1 MKTGIVAA
9 CLALLLAGVLQG
21 ASTSLDSGTVV
32 DPVTS
37 LDQVEKIVRDNQWQF
52 WQLVPPATDDPF
64 YLHSERIV
72 RVVDWDSRKW
82 PKRFLK
88 KMYAAMGTVGSHG
101 SMYPFYRLTVVEDR
115 SGDIVYYNSYDQ
127 EVWRTPAPKD
137 YNPYLFA
144 FLTYGVETV
153 DELSYQQQIFGR
165 SSNVGTEIWL
175 LPESFASTYEADS
188 AMDAEAAPLASEPLV
203 AEESMMMSMSSMP
216 GPPGG
221 GGTNTTNTNSTVS
234 VSNALA
240 TLTFSVP
247 SGFGSSTGEIFQ
259 CTNLV
264 DVVSW
269 DIGVENIAVTAGTD
283 LVWTDITSSNISCRF
298 YILNDPSKDL
308 DSDGLNDGIERYVRL
323 TDPALPDTSGDG
335 LWDGWLVQYGFN
347 PLALNTLSDSDNDGF
362 SNLEEQEKGTD
373 PTQPNFSGDTGT
385 VATIRYYYDE
395 DDRMTDF
402 YCGSEVAQKTILTA
416 SHNISE
422 EVSAQ

>member
-1 MKTGIVAA
+1 MRTGSVAA
-9 CLALLLAGVLQG
+9 CFALLLVGVSQ
-21 ASTSLDSGTVV
+21 AATTSLDSGTVV
-32 DPVTS
+32 DTVTS
-37 LDQVEKIVRDNQWQF
+37 LDQVEEIIRDTQWRF

-72 RVVDWDSRKW
+72 RTVNWDSKEW
-82 PKRFLK
+82 PQRFLK
-88 KMYAAMGTVGSHG
+88 QMYAEMGTVGSYG

-127 EVWRTPAPKD
+127 EVWRTSAPKD

-153 DELSYQQQIFGR
+153 DDLSYQQQVFGR

-175 LPESFASTYEADS
+175 LPESFASTYEADA
-188 AMDAEAAPLASEPLV
+188 AMDAEAAPLASEPLIS
-203 AEESMMMSMSSMP
+203 EESMMMSMSSMP
-216 GPPGG
+216 EPPGG
-221 GGTNTTNTNSTVS
+221 GGTNTNSTGSVTNT
-234 VSNALA
+234 LA

-269 DIGVENIAVTAGTD
+269 DIGVESIAVTAGTD
-283 LVWTDITSSNISCRF
+283 LVWTDVTSSNIPCRF

-308 DSDGLNDGIERYVRL
+308 DLDGLNDGIERYVRL
-323 TDPALPDTSGDG
+323 TDPTLPDTSGDG
-335 LWDGWLVQYGFN
+335 LWDGWLVQYGLN
-347 PLALNTLSDSDNDGF
+347 PLALNTLGDGDNDGF

-373 PTQPNFSGDTGT
+373 PTSHTSGGDTGT

-395 DDRMTDF
+395 DDRMIDF
-402 YCGSEVAQKTILTA
+402 FCGSGVAQKTILSA

-422 EVSAQ
+422 EVSAK